1 MPTTYAIPNGRT
13 VFDATLYTGTGS
25 ALTVTNQYGFQPDL
39 FWVQARNN
47 ANGYGNIQDTIRG
60 VSRPLFSNFSNAE
73 EAYVSGFW
81 ITAFNSNGF
90 SVGAQNQTG
99 ASGWTYV
106 GWQWKA
112 GGTAVSNTSGT
123 ITSSV
128 SANTTAGFS
137 IVSYTGNGS
146 SAQTVGHGLGATPS
160 LIIVKNR
167 VAPTGGNPNN
177 EWCVWHSSVPT
188 KAAYLD
194 TADSFN
200 SGNYA
205 AYCFNLPNTPTS
217 SVINVQRGGTYPS
230 DMTNGSGNAIIA
242 YCWTPI
248 AGYSAF
254 GSYTGNG
261 SADGPFIYTGFRPK
275 YVMFKNTTTDAT
287 PWIIFDTSRNPYNET
302 NLSLLANTS
311 DAEQTNN
318 GWNVDILSNGF
329 KIRNTSTSNN
339 GSGNTIVYAC
349 FAENPFKYANAR

>member
-1 MPTTYAIPNGRT
+1 M
-13 VFDATLYTGTGS
+13 DATLYTGTGS
-25 ALTVTNQYGFQPDL
+25 ALTVTNQYGFQPNL

-90 SVGAQNQTG
+90 SVGSQNQTG

-106 GWQWKA
+106 GWQWQA
-112 GGTAVSNTSGT
+112 GQGTTSSNTSGS
-123 ITSSV
+123 ITSTVSV
-128 SANTTAGFS
+128 NATAGFS

-188 KAAYLD
+188 QAAYLD
-194 TADSFN
+194 TNDSFN

-230 DMTNGSGNAIIA
+230 DMTNGNGNAIIA

-261 SADGPFIYTGFRPK
+261 SSDGPFIYTGFRPK
-275 YVMFKNTTTDAT
+275 FLMYKRTDST
-287 PWIIFDTSRNPYNET
+287 GSWFLVDSSRNPYN
-302 NLSLLANTS
+302 LANLWLQANTA
-311 DAEQTNN
+311 DAEQT
-318 GWNVDILSNGF
+318 DTAIDLLSNGY
-329 KIRNTSTSNN
+329 KIRTT
-339 GSGNTIVYAC
+339 GSGTNANGGTYIYAT